1 MLTRTLA
8 LAVASISFL
17 ATPGAGRAADETCPS
32 APDPSAVRYDV
43 PANQPQGSV
52 SLLSFGVESLRS
64 SRGVTRDYLHV
75 RIVAENRSGASPWKM
90 DPAEQRIREGF
101 LGLQPRYA
109 ETSTDKAALKVTT
122 GQKGWLDLFF
132 AVDRNTAPA
141 SLVVDWAVD
150 IGGRIER
157 QTTAFDRESGA
168 ASVYYGPEI
177 SSDTQFVPV
186 GPNWWYTSEPWVNCF
201 MDQDLSLTHL
211 YRITHLH
218 HIYLPPIA
226 IHSSMRDSAPG
237 GSI

>member
-1 MLTRTLA
+1 MLTRA
-8 LAVASISFL
+8 LYLTAASIWFL

-75 RIVAENRSGASPWKM
+75 RIVAENHAGPSPWQV
-90 DPAEQRIREGF
+90 DPAEQRLHEGF
-101 LGLQPRYA
+101 LRLQPRYA

-150 IGGRIER
+150 IGGRVER
-157 QTTAFDRESGA
+157 ETTAFDRESGA
-168 ASVYYGPEI
+168 ASLYYGPEI
-177 SSDTQFVPV
+177 SSETQFVPV

-211 YRITHLH
+211 YRITHRH
-218 HIYLPPIA
+218 HIYLPPIV
-226 IHSSMRDSAPG
+226 IHTSSPESAPG